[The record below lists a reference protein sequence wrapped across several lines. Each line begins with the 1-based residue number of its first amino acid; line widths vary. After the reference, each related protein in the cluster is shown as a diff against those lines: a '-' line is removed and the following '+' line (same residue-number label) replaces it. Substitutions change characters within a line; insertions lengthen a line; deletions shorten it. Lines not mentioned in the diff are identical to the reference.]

1 MKARGT
7 RLESEKEIYLR
18 PMTWRL
24 LSQQDQHIAMHM
36 VIASIAGNE
45 RANAHR
51 W

>member
-24 LSQQDQHIAMHM
+24 LSQRDQHIAMHM